1 MNKTIL
7 KGFIGTYT
15 NTDSRG
21 IYNFEFDCENKVF
34 KTHALAYE
42 IEKPSYLAVDKEN
55 NILYSVSKDNDLGG
69 VTSFKIKENLSLEK
83 INSVLETENPP
94 CYINFSNKQ
103 GLIFTANYHH
113 NKINVYPIEDG
124 HRIGKPIKTL
134 THTNNT
140 PHIHY
145 ANLDLDENFLLTVD
159 LGQDYINLYEI
170 KENDFIERE
179 DLRVK
184 FSKGCGPRH
193 LAFHPNGKFIYVLT
207 ELSSEIASFQYNKGY
222 LKLINILST
231 LPNKYTGVK
240 SGAAIHIHPN
250 VKFIYTSDR
259 GNNSIACFKID
270 NATGSLS
277 LVEHKPTFGSC
288 PRDFAISEDGK
299 YILITNQDSSS
310 LVIFEISEDTGRL
323 INHVGSIEVPSPVCI
338 KLI

>member
-1 MNKTIL
+1 MLYHICL
-7 KGFIGTYT
+7 LYT
-15 NTDSRG
+15 S
-21 IYNFEFDCENKVF
+21 
-34 KTHALAYE
+34 
-42 IEKPSYLAVDKEN
+42 
-55 NILYSVSKDNDLGG
+55 
-69 VTSFKIKENLSLEK
+69 
-83 INSVLETENPP
+83 
-94 CYINFSNKQ
+94 
-103 GLIFTANYHH
+103 
-113 NKINVYPIEDG
+113 
-124 HRIGKPIKTL
+124 
-134 THTNNT
+134 
-140 PHIHY
+140 
-145 ANLDLDENFLLTVD
+145 LDENFLLTVD

-170 KENDFIERE
+170 KKNDFIERE

-250 VKFIYTSDR
+250 GKFIYTSDR

>member
-1 MNKTIL
+1 MEIFGGDCMNKTIL

-21 IYNFEFDCENKVF
+21 IYNFEIDCENKVF

-193 LAFHPNGKFIYVLT
+193 LASITIEGSKQIC
-207 ELSSEIASFQYNKGY
+207 LSF
-222 LKLINILST
+222 
-231 LPNKYTGVK
+231 
-240 SGAAIHIHPN
+240 
-250 VKFIYTSDR
+250 
-259 GNNSIACFKID
+259 
-270 NATGSLS
+270 
-277 LVEHKPTFGSC
+277 
-288 PRDFAISEDGK
+288 
-299 YILITNQDSSS
+299 
-310 LVIFEISEDTGRL
+310 VI
-323 INHVGSIEVPSPVCI
+323 
-338 KLI
+338 